1 MQPPIPLESV
11 LQNRY
16 RIIQV
21 LGQGGFGRTYL
32 AQDQG
37 RFSELCALKE
47 LIPNQN
53 DDFLLEKSKELFQ
66 REAATLY
73 QIQHP
78 QVPQFR
84 ANFEEDQRLFLV
96 QDYVAGKTYR
106 DLLEERKAQRQTF
119 SEASVLQLIRQ
130 LLPVLAH
137 LHTRGIIHRDI
148 SPDNI
153 ILRESDN
160 KPVLIDFGVVKELA
174 TQFQSAHNS
183 PHPTTVGKLGY
194 APSEQLQT
202 GKAYPNSDLYAL
214 AVTAIVLLTGKEPP
228 ELFDDTELTWN
239 WQQWV
244 TISPEFAGVL
254 NRMLS
259 IRPGDRYQSV
269 VEVAKALSSVDRQ
282 NYTNPQLPN
291 LQRPATANT
300 EESSNPAEP
309 VTPEVSQI
317 QTIAVGRR
325 PDLIV
330 SNSRQPRQSDPV
342 IPTPRKREIWENPWA
357 VIGIGICVALVA
369 GFGSLF
375 LVSYFLNRRT
385 PEPQSFPSP
394 VIPESPTPTPTVTET
409 PSPKPTTFSQQLD
422 LVPGATASVSGTL
435 QANGTANY
443 TFNGEQGQQIS
454 ASLAQEGVLLTVLG
468 PNQVPIE
475 ELARRVTRYQGTL
488 PFTGE
493 YTIQLSPVQG
503 IEESNYQ
510 LDVLLENSVIPT
522 PTPTPTETLPSTVV
536 PTVVPERISVNP
548 GETVTPSGITSPQQI
563 TRYLVNVQEGQVLSV
578 AVAQGAVTL
587 DLRDPDGQLIEGASN
602 LLNWQSQV
610 SRSGDYQIDVI
621 PTASE
626 DTEFAVNI
634 SIENLQ

>member
-1 MQPPIPLESV
+1 MQPPIPLGSV

-16 RIIQV
+16 RITQI

-37 RFSELCALKE
+37 RFGELCALKE

-53 DDFLLEKSKELFQ
+53 DSFHLEKSKELFQ

-96 QDYVAGKTYR
+96 QDYVEGKTYR
-106 DLLEERKAQRQTF
+106 DLLEEHKAQGQTF
-119 SEASVLQLIRQ
+119 SEAAVLQLIRQ

-153 ILRESDN
+153 ILRESDR

-174 TQFQSAHNS
+174 TQFQSGQNLS
-183 PHPTTVGKLGY
+183 QPTTVGKLGY

-214 AVTAIVLLTGKEPP
+214 AVTAIVLLTGKEPQ

-239 WQQWV
+239 WQQSV
-244 TISPEFAGVL
+244 TVSPEFASVL

-269 VEVAKALSSVDRQ
+269 VEVAKALSAVDHLQ
-282 NYTNPQLPN
+282 ATNPQLPN
-291 LQRPATANT
+291 LQRRAIASP
-300 EESSNPAEP
+300 ESSNSPAP
-309 VTPEVSQI
+309 TAPEVSQI

-325 PDLIV
+325 PDLIA
-330 SNSRQPRQSDPV
+330 SNSRQPRQTDPV
-342 IPTPRKREIWENPWA
+342 IPAPRKREIWENPWA

-375 LVSYFLNRRT
+375 LVSYFLSTRT

-394 VIPESPTPTPTVTET
+394 VVPESPTPTPTVTET
-409 PSPKPTTFSQQLD
+409 PSPEPTTFSQQLN
-422 LVPGATASVSGTL
+422 LVPGATASVAGTL
-435 QANGTANY
+435 QANATANY
-443 TFNGEQGQQIS
+443 TFNGEQGQQLS
-454 ASLAQEGVLLTVLG
+454 ASLAQEGVLLTILG
-468 PNQVPIE
+468 PNQAPIE
-475 ELARRVTRYQGTL
+475 DLARRVTRYQGTL

-503 IEESNYQ
+503 IEESSYQ
-510 LDVLLENSVIPT
+510 LDVLLENPVIPT

-536 PTVVPERISVNP
+536 PTVVPERITVNP
-548 GETVTPSGITSPQQI
+548 GETVTPSGITGLQQI

-578 AVAQGAVTL
+578 AVAQGDVTL
-587 DLRDPDGQLIEGASN
+587 DIRNPDGQLIEGATN

-610 SRSGDYQIDVI
+610 SQTGDYQIDVI
-621 PTASE
+621 PTAQE
-626 DTEFAVNI
+626 DVDFAVNI
-634 SIENLQ
+634 GIENLQ